1 MKNKSIK
8 GKLVRSYFLVISI
21 SILILDIL
29 LGLAIKNYYY
39 DSSEKLLKN
48 QMGTAIAFYNKYFTT
63 ASLEENIYDN
73 IDGVWNQT
81 DAQIQIY
88 DTNGRLLMDS
98 IGVDDS
104 NKDYSDV
111 KKALSGE
118 EYVRWIGTVD
128 YYDKKV
134 MSVSSPIE
142 VDHEIVGVL
151 RYIISLDSVD
161 REISIIITTFF
172 IISILVFII
181 GIVLSIL
188 IARSIINPIT
198 ELTKVANSMASGD
211 MNIRSSINDNDE
223 VGRLAIT
230 FNYMA
235 DELVKKDKLKDEFIS
250 SVSHE
255 LRTPLTAIKGWV
267 ITLEDD
273 NTDKDTL
280 NMGLKIIE
288 KESDRLGNMVEELL
302 DFSRL
307 QNGTASLNIQK
318 VNIYEF
324 IEYMKIYL
332 SQRAIKEKKKFNVIS
347 NNEVDF
353 VFIDVD
359 KIKQVIINLVDNAF
373 KFTEINGEITLEVN
387 VNRKKINIIVIDNG
401 CGISESDLPR
411 VKEKFYKGKNAKSQ
425 NGIGLSICDEIIKM
439 HGGDFYIE
447 SKEGVGTKIVL
458 EIPNEREIYNE

>member
-1 MKNKSIK
+1 M
-8 GKLVRSYFLVISI
+8 
-21 SILILDIL
+21 
-29 LGLAIKNYYY
+29 
-39 DSSEKLLKN
+39 
-48 QMGTAIAFYNKYFTT
+48 
-63 ASLEENIYDN
+63 
-73 IDGVWNQT
+73 
-81 DAQIQIY
+81 
-88 DTNGRLLMDS
+88 
-98 IGVDDS
+98 
-104 NKDYSDV
+104 
-111 KKALSGE
+111 SGE

>member
-1 MKNKSIK
+1 
-8 GKLVRSYFLVISI
+8 
-21 SILILDIL
+21 
-29 LGLAIKNYYY
+29 
-39 DSSEKLLKN
+39 
-48 QMGTAIAFYNKYFTT
+48 MGTAIAFYNKYFTT

-128 YYDKKV
+128 YYDKIV

-142 VDHEIVGVL
+142 VDHEIVGVF
-151 RYIISLDSVD
+151 R
-161 REISIIITTFF
+161 F

-359 KIKQVIINLVDNAF
+359 KIKQVIIYLVDNAF